1 MTVFG
6 GEKAVGEL
14 VEVVAAGLT
23 GAQFPRSGVPGAA
36 AAGLCEQ
43 CPSHWLGS
51 ELVCSY
57 LGVKWRA
64 VLLHTPHLGFTEL

>member
-1 MTVFG
+1 MRVSG

-14 VEVVAAGLT
+14 VEVADAGLT
-23 GAQFPRSGVPGAA
+23 GAQFPRSEIPGAA
-36 AAGLCEQ
+36 AKGLYKQ

-57 LGVKWRA
+57 LGVKWRV
-64 VLLHTPHLGFTEL
+64 VLLHTPHLGFTDL